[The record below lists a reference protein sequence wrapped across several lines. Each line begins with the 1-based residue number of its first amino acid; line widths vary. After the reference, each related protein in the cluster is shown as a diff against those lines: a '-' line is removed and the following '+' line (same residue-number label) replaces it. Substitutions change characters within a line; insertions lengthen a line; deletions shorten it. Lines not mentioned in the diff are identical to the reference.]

1 MPLKLRHLAFPLT
14 LLFSS
19 LSIADTALSPSNM
32 SDTPE
37 ICTNLTATGNSEYP
51 PYLWRAADGSNALL
65 GANRVIM
72 DEIGKRLSISIQLQ
86 DVGSWARAQEML
98 KSGKIDLLAGAF
110 YTIPRIQ
117 YMDYVYPAFLN
128 TTSVVWKKKGSD
140 LSFNNKNDLIGKSGT
155 TVINNSFG
163 QTFDQFAQQ
172 ELNLEY
178 VASLQQVFKMVS
190 HNRSN
195 YALYEK
201 HPGLAYANHWGF
213 SDQLEAL
220 DPPIS
225 SEGLYLTIS
234 HRSKCN
240 TGALRGQ
247 LAKVTQE
254 LIAEGFMQK
263 ALQQGLNDWQTSNQ
277 KSR

>member
-1 MPLKLRHLAFPLT
+1 MTLKLRHLALPLT
-14 LLFSS
+14 LIISS
-19 LSIADTALSPSNM
+19 LSMADTALSPSNM

-37 ICTNLTATGNSEYP
+37 ICAKLTATGNSEYP
-51 PYLWRAADGSNALL
+51 PYLWRAAGGSNALL
-65 GANRVIM
+65 GANRIIM
-72 DEIGKRLSISIQLQ
+72 DEIGKRLGVSIQLQ

-98 KSGKIDLLAGAF
+98 KSGNIDLLAGAF
-110 YTIPRIQ
+110 YTVPRIQ

-128 TTSVVWKKKGSD
+128 TTSVVWKKKSTP
-140 LSFNNKNDLIGKSGT
+140 LSFNGKNDLAGKSGT

-163 QTFDQFAQQ
+163 QEFDQFAK
-172 ELNLEY
+172 EKLNIEY
-178 VASLQQVFKMVS
+178 VASLQQAFKMIT
-190 HNRSN
+190 HNRAN

-213 SDQLEAL
+213 TDQLEAL
-220 DPPIS
+220 EPPVS

-240 TGALRGQ
+240 TGVLRGQ

-263 ALQQGLNDWQTSNQ
+263 ALQQGLKDWQTS
-277 KSR
+277 KR